1 MANPLA
7 HQLKRIIDSSLNFL
21 ETHSMKYFLPIVL
34 FLLIIGFIVSATL
47 LPGAVTAGEMSKPGI

>member
-21 ETHSMKYFLPIVL
+21 ETHNMKYLLPRVL
-34 FLLIIGFIVSATL
+34 SLLIIGFIVSATL
-47 LPGAVTAGEMSKPGI
+47 PPGAVTASEMSKPGI